1 MTCWQELDGRITW
14 HGGAAGA
21 MEERGGEDEGSNFVN
36 IALISSFDTC
46 EPGIGGQEKEGPC
59 TIFRPGGRQESKH
72 CLQNWQVPVVSLSL
86 FYFEVFFVFLF
97 ILCVQYLIRILLNRK
112 CSCS

>member
-1 MTCWQELDGRITW
+1 MTCWQELNGRITW

-46 EPGIGGQEKEGPC
+46 EPGIGGQEEGGPC
-59 TIFRPGGRQESKH
+59 TTFRPGGRQGFKH
-72 CLQNWQVPVVSLSL
+72 RLQNWQASSCIT
-86 FYFEVFFVFLF
+86 FTFLF
-97 ILCVQYLIRILLNRK
+97 CSFLCFHFFSICVQYLIRILLNRK
-112 CSCS
+112 CSC

>member
-1 MTCWQELDGRITW
+1 
-14 HGGAAGA
+14 

-72 CLQNWQVPVVSLSL
+72 CLQNWQAFLKFSL
-86 FYFEVFFVFLF
+86 FSFLYCVF
-97 ILCVQYLIRILLNRK
+97 
-112 CSCS
+112 ST

>member
-1 MTCWQELDGRITW
+1 MV
-14 HGGAAGA
+14 A
-21 MEERGGEDEGSNFVN
+21 SVFVKYV
-36 IALISSFDTC
+36 LISSFDTC
-46 EPGIGGQEKEGPC
+46 EPGIGGQEEGGPC

-72 CLQNWQVPVVSLSL
+72 CLQNWQVPVVSL